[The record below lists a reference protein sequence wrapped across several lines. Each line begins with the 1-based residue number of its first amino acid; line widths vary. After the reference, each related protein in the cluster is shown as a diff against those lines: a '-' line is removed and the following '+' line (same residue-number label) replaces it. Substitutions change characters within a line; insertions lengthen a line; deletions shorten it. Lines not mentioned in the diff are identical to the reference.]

1 MKRKIL
7 FDLGHPGHFH
17 LFKSAI
23 FYFKKHPKYQVYVT
37 TRNIPMILSLLNAAQ
52 IEYHILGSKRN
63 GMLGKLFSVIE
74 TDIQMLFFVL
84 KNKIDLGLHCGIVLS
99 HVSLLTSM
107 RSWIFDD
114 DDDEVEPLMVH
125 FSHPMS
131 EVVFTPNCIKR
142 KTRKAIYYPGT
153 HELSYLYNG
162 LVSNEDLKEKYSIV
176 RLVAFNGHH
185 DVGHSGLSDAQ
196 LVTLVSRLESIGKV
210 FITSEKPLTE
220 QWEKYRISISP
231 DKMHG
236 FMSGALVVVGDSQ
249 TMISEAATMGVPAFK
264 CNSFAGALSVP
275 NMLERDF
282 GLCFSFKPNQFD
294 LMIQTI
300 DQVLDDTMFREKM
313 VNGLHRLRREKLNT
327 SILMIRCIE
336 DWELD
341 FSRMSQFTNQEWL
354 SLCSNFEPCQE
365 ISQ

>member
-17 LFKSAI
+17 LFKLAI
-23 FYFKKHPKYQVYVT
+23 LYFKKHPNYEVFVT
-37 TRNIPMILSLLNAAQ
+37 TRNIPMILSLLNSAQ
-52 IEYHILGSKRN
+52 IEYQVLGSKRN
-63 GMLGKLFSVIE
+63 GILGKFFSVVE
-74 TDIQMLFFVL
+74 TDLKMFFFVL
-84 KNKIDLGLHCGIVLS
+84 KNKIDLGLHCGIVVS
-99 HVSLLTSM
+99 HVSLLTNM

-125 FSHPMS
+125 FSHPIS

-142 KTRKAIYYPGT
+142 RTKRAIYYPGT
-153 HELSYLYNG
+153 HELSYLYSCFASRN
-162 LVSNEDLKEKYSIV
+162 DFKEKYSIV

-196 LVTLVSRLESIGKV
+196 LITLVSGLERMGDV
-210 FITSEKPLTE
+210 FITSEKPLSE
-220 QWEKYRISISP
+220 KWEKYRICISP
-231 DKMHG
+231 DKMHD
-236 FMSGALVVVGDSQ
+236 FMSRAMVVVGDSQ

-275 NMLERDF
+275 NMLEREF

-294 LMIQTI
+294 LMMQHIV
-300 DQVLDDTMFREKM
+300 QVCDDRIFHEKM
-313 VNGLHRLRREKLNT
+313 IHGAQRFRKEKINT
-327 SILMIRCIE
+327 STLMIRCVE

-341 FSRMSQFTNQEWL
+341 FRRMSEYKSEEWL
-354 SLCSNFEPCQE
+354 SLCSNFEP
-365 ISQ
+365 